1 MGPRARA
8 AASYAPGLVLF
19 VAGLIA
25 LVAIPFGGYPTC
37 PCSTGPNGTVCPTC
51 APVAVPV
58 VPLGL
63 LLIVASGIYVLSAFL
78 VRLTL
83 RLNPPIRG

>member
-37 PCSTGPNGTVCPTC
+37 TCSTGPNGTVCPTC
-51 APVAVPV
+51 ASVAVAT
-58 VPLGL
+58 PLGL